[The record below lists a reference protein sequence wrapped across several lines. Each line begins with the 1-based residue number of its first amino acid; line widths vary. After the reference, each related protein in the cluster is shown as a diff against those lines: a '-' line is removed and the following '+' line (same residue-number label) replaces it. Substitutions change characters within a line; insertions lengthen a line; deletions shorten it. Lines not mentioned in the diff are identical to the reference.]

1 MRIRSVFFVLGVL
14 LAVFGLT
21 MGAPVAV
28 SLMYGEYE
36 AAQSMAL
43 SIPLISGCGVLA
55 CFLCR
60 PRRGQSIQ
68 LDNRGAVGVVGL
80 CWLTCCLAGAIPY
93 VWVGNLSWA
102 HAFFE
107 TASGFTTTGSSIL
120 SNIEIVPRGLLFWR
134 SLTQWMGG
142 MGIIVFS
149 LALLPFLGAGGMQL
163 YRAEVTGPL
172 KDKVAPRMKDTARSL
187 WKIYVLLTVLL
198 IVILR
203 VEGMDWYDAVN
214 HSFTTLATG
223 GFSTRNASLAA
234 FSPLIQW
241 TVTLF
246 MFVAGIN
253 FSLHVL
259 AMRGKRR
266 IYVHNTEC
274 MLYTVL
280 TLAGGFTIAALLVYQ
295 GGSIEPSLRAA
306 FFQVVSLC
314 TTTGFATDNYLNWPL
329 LAQGFL
335 YAFIL
340 MGACAASTAGG
351 IKVMRV
357 ALLWKMVG
365 EELRRLV
372 HPRAVK
378 HVKMDGRSVSPEV
391 LQGVVAFF
399 VVFLALNFLGALV
412 LMAQGQDF
420 LTAFSAASTCLS
432 NVGPGFGSVGPADNF
447 GFLPDISLWTLSL
460 LMLLGRLEIFTLFIL
475 FLPVYWR
482 N

>member
-1 MRIRSVFFVLGVL
+1 MRIRSVFFVLGAL
-14 LAVFGLT
+14 LTVFGLT
-21 MGAPVAV
+21 LTAPVLV
-28 SLMYGEYE
+28 SLLYDEYE

-43 SIPLISGCGVLA
+43 SIPAISGCGLLA
-55 CFLCR
+55 CLICR

-80 CWLTCCLAGAIPY
+80 SWLACCLTGAIPY
-93 VWVGNLSWA
+93 VLVGDMSWA

-107 TASGFTTTGSSIL
+107 TASGFTTTGSSVM
-120 SNIEIVPRGLLFWR
+120 SNVEIMSRGLIFWR
-134 SLTQWMGG
+134 SQTQWMGG

-149 LALLPFLGAGGMQL
+149 LAILPFLGAGGMQL
-163 YRAEVTGPL
+163 YRAEVTGPV

-198 IVILR
+198 IFILR
-203 VEGMDWYDAVN
+203 IEGMGWYDSIN

-234 FSPLIQW
+234 FSPIIQW

-246 MFVAGIN
+246 MFVAGIS
-253 FSLHVL
+253 FVLHFQAL
-259 AMRGKRR
+259 HGKRR
-266 IYVHNTEC
+266 VYFHNTEC
-274 MLYTVL
+274 ILYTSL
-280 TLAGGFTIAALLVYQ
+280 TLAGGFLIAALLIQQ
-295 GGSIEPSLRAA
+295 GGAVEPSLRAA
-306 FFQVVSLC
+306 FFQVISLC
-314 TTTGFATDNYLNWPL
+314 TTTGFASDNYLNWPL

-340 MGACAASTAGG
+340 MGASAGSTAGG
-351 IKVMRV
+351 IKVMRI

-372 HPRAVK
+372 HPRAVT

-391 LQGVVAFF
+391 LQGLVAFF
-399 VVFLALNFLGALV
+399 VLFLALNFFGALV

-432 NVGPGFGSVGPADNF
+432 NVGPGFGKVGPIDNF
-447 GFLPDISLWTLSL
+447 GFLPDFSLWTLSL

-482 N
+482 D